1 MSSLKLKPNSK
12 TSTQALIDKLRD
24 DAAYYGEFGRT
35 LMSNSD
41 VGVLLDDP
49 KNFGKPKEKTK
60 PMLEGSYLHALLI
73 EPQKA
78 EEFIIVD
85 ASTRN
90 TKEYKQQ
97 IVDSEQ
103 EILLLRDEATALRSL
118 AESFKANYNASE
130 LIYNLSAEYEQ
141 PMVGELRGMLF
152 KGKADVV
159 TDDYIIDIKTTS
171 SLRDFRFSAR
181 KYHYDSQ
188 AYIYTTLLGKPMKF
202 VVIDKETHLIGIFD
216 TSEEF
221 LLRGSA
227 KVDQALD
234 LYNQYYGETPTSNI
248 SQLTIFET
256 I

>member
-1 MSSLKLKPNSK
+1 MSTKKLKQH
-12 TSTQALIDKLRD
+12 STESIQTLIEKLRD
-24 DAAYYGEFGRT
+24 DAAYYGEIGSA

-60 PMLEGSYLHALLI
+60 AMLEGSYLHALLI
-73 EPQKA
+73 EPNKA
-78 EEFIIVD
+78 EGFQIVD
-85 ASTRN
+85 ASTRT

-97 IVDSEQ
+97 VVDSGQ
-103 EILLLRDEATALRSL
+103 EILLLRDEAEALKLLAQSFRS
-118 AESFKANYNASE
+118 NYNASE

-141 PMVGELRGMLF
+141 PMIGAVNGMLF

-171 SLRDFRFSAR
+171 SLSDFRYSAK

-188 AYIYTTLLGKPMKF
+188 AYVYSTILGKPLKF
-202 VVIDKETHLIGIFD
+202 VVIDKSTHLIGIFD

-221 LLRGSA
+221 LLRGSV
-227 KVDQALD
+227 KVDKAID
-234 LYNQYYGETPTSNI
+234 LYEMYYGDNPSGNI